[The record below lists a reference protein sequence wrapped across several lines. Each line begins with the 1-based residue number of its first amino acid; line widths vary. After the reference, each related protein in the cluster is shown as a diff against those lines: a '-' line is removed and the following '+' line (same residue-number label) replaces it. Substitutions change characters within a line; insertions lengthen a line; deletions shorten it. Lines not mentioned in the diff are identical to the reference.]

1 MPMQHDIDIF
11 RRSLWRNMLQT
22 KSQTGPDKI
31 DNQRPFEIAVA
42 ISANY
47 GDRRPNRA
55 QFIENSFCT
64 NVAKMPDLISAFRN
78 IDNALRQ
85 FVMRVG
91 ENKNFHVMWIGRSAG
106 DAKNCGFA
114 A

>member
-1 MPMQHDIDIF
+1 
-11 RRSLWRNMLQT
+11 
-22 KSQTGPDKI
+22 
-31 DNQRPFEIAVA
+31 V
-42 ISANY
+42 
-47 GDRRPNRA
+47 
-55 QFIENSFCT
+55 
-64 NVAKMPDLISAFRN
+64 PDLISAFRN

-91 ENKNFHVMWIGRSAG
+91 ENKNFHVRWIGRSAG

>member
-1 MPMQHDIDIF
+1 
-11 RRSLWRNMLQT
+11 
-22 KSQTGPDKI
+22 
-31 DNQRPFEIAVA
+31 
-42 ISANY
+42 
-47 GDRRPNRA
+47 
-55 QFIENSFCT
+55 
-64 NVAKMPDLISAFRN
+64 MPDLISAFRN

-91 ENKNFHVMWIGRSAG
+91 ENKNFHGRWIGRAAR